1 LAVGSSLNPV
11 STNPATVAIRS
22 AVREC
27 LASCS
32 AGDTVLVAV
41 SGGADS
47 LALAAALVPEC
58 KNMLIN
64 LVGVTIDHQLQN
76 RSGEQATKV
85 SSQLS
90 KLGISLIEVI
100 KVDVELVD
108 GLEASARRARYV
120 ALDAI
125 AETHDAKL
133 IFLGHTLN
141 DQAESVLLGLARGSG
156 ARSLS
161 GMARCTGK
169 YCRPLLGITRLETL
183 ATCAE
188 NDLIPWI
195 DPHNS
200 DSQFARVRVR
210 TDALPKLEE
219 SIGPGITEA
228 LARSA
233 DLLRDDA
240 DALDALANDFAAG
253 LNLADLEIS
262 ALAALA
268 RAVRTRVL
276 RIAIYAAGAPMG
288 SITADHVA
296 SVEAFV
302 TSWHGQGACSLPG
315 GVKVE
320 RISGRLSL
328 LSR

>member
-1 LAVGSSLNPV
+1 V

>member
-1 LAVGSSLNPV
+1 M
-11 STNPATVAIRS
+11 STNPATVTIRS

-27 LASCS
+27 LSSCS

-47 LALAAALVPEC
+47 LALAAALVPEA
-58 KNMLIN
+58 KNLLVN
-64 LVGVTIDHQLQN
+64 LVGVTIDHQLQKN
-76 RSGEQATKV
+76 SGEQATKV
-85 SSQLS
+85 LAQLLE
-90 KLGISLIEVI
+90 LGIDKVEIV
-100 KVDVELVD
+100 KVDVEMLD
-108 GLEASARRARYV
+108 GLEASARRARYA
-120 ALDAI
+120 ALDAL
-125 AETHDAKL
+125 AEKHNARL
-133 IFLGHTLN
+133 VFLGHTLN

-169 YCRPLLGITRLETL
+169 YCRPLLEITRLQTL
-183 ATCAE
+183 AACDE
-188 NDLIPWI
+188 NKLTPWV

-200 DSQFARVRVR
+200 DLSFARVRVR

-240 DALDALANDFAAG
+240 DALDGWATQVAAELDLAN
-253 LNLADLEIS
+253 LEITRLADLPK
-262 ALAALA
+262 
-268 RAVRTRVL
+268 AVRTRLL
-276 RIAIYAAGAPMG
+276 RKAIYAAGAPMG
-288 SITADHVA
+288 SITAEHVA

-315 GVKVE
+315 GVKVS

>member
-1 LAVGSSLNPV
+1 MVGSSLNPV

-27 LASCS
+27 LSSCS

-47 LALAAALVPEC
+47 LALAAALVPES
-58 KNMLIN
+58 KNALIN
-64 LVGVTIDHQLQN
+64 LVGVTIDHQLQKN
-76 RSGEQATKV
+76 SGEQAENVRT
-85 SSQLS
+85 QLLE
-90 KLGISLIEVI
+90 LGFSEIEII
-100 KVDVELVD
+100 KVDVEMID
-108 GLEASARRARYV
+108 GLEASARRARYA

-125 AETHDAKL
+125 AEKYNAKL

-169 YCRPLLGITRLETL
+169 YCRPLLAITRFETL
-183 ATCAE
+183 AACAE
-188 NDLIPWI
+188 NSLTPWI

-210 TDALPKLEE
+210 TTALPKLEE
-219 SIGPGITEA
+219 TIGPGITEA

-240 DALDALANDFAAG
+240 DALDGWANQVAG
-253 LNLADLEIS
+253 GLDLSDLEIS
-262 ALAALA
+262 LLADLPK
-268 RAVRTRVL
+268 AVRTRLL
-276 RIAIYAAGAPMG
+276 RMAIYAAGAPTG

-315 GVKVE
+315 GVKVS